1 MDDEQQVEQL
11 CERVREHRRRFDAAE
26 PGRPEYQSAL
36 ADVLHA
42 TKELVD
48 FEEGIPGRRDRAARS
63 GTASIVRQCGLGVF
77 VVGLGIAALSVP
89 HLIDKWWLIL
99 LLPMAAVGGWMALT
113 RGEGKAPDDIVRR
126 SRAYAM
132 AAAMAATGAGVLLS
146 MVMVNWLVGGLAIA
160 GAGVAVR
167 CVIDLYRRHPSAP
180 PRAALGGVDAT
191 HG

>member
-1 MDDEQQVEQL
+1 MDDEQQVEVL

-63 GTASIVRQCGLGVF
+63 GTASIVRRCGLAVF
-77 VVGLGIAALSVP
+77 VISLGISALALP
-89 HLIDKWWLIL
+89 HMIDMWWLIF
-99 LLPMAAVGGWMALT
+99 LLPMAAVGAWMALT

-126 SRAYAM
+126 SRAYGM
-132 AAAMAATGAGVLLS
+132 AGATAAGGAGVLLS
-146 MVMVNWLVGGLAIA
+146 MVMVNWFVGGLVLA
-160 GAGVAVR
+160 GTAVAVR
-167 CVIDLYRRHPSAP
+167 CGIDLYRRHPAAPSA
-180 PRAALGGVDAT
+180 GGLDASY
-191 HG
+191 G